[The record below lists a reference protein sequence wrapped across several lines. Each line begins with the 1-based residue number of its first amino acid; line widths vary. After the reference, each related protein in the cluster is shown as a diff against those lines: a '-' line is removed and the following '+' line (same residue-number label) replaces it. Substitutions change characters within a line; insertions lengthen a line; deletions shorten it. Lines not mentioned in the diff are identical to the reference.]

1 MGELYGIIQR
11 HLDRYGV
18 REAALARRMDTSS
31 QTINSWKTRGVKQ
44 LPTRKLL
51 EALAR
56 ETGTPYA
63 VVLQA
68 ALVDTGYAATLT
80 PGTGGEAPRPSDP
93 APELDLSEVHRP
105 RPEDNSGVASRPAH
119 APSRSRV
126 AGGKGTRPPH
136 T

>member
-1 MGELYGIIQR
+1 MGTGP
-11 HLDRYGV
+11 
-18 REAALARRMDTSS
+18 
-31 QTINSWKTRGVKQ
+31 QTINAWKVRGLKR
-44 LPTRKLL
+44 LPERHLL
-51 EALAR
+51 EAVAR

-68 ALVDTGYAATLT
+68 ALVDTGYAAVVT
-80 PGTGGEAPRPSDP
+80 PGTDGEARRPSDP

-136 T
+136 K